1 MEKKNVYINWFKQIA
16 HLTINQHIY
25 NNTDEKKEISS
36 LFFKVNEDI
45 FRPEDIK
52 DRDKIQEETDNLR
65 KKQDQKFD
73 YPDGQYEK
81 QYMDSLNQDDWKE
94 INRHLVAQ
102 NGEYPPLRIKDL
114 FKNAVPLSKETKM
127 YIKASDVGLHSVNN
141 YGAIGSFWMG
151 NPLPPNDVQTGDTII
166 ELTLPIG
173 TKTLILPDGTYVL
186 DQSAFEINRYS
197 IYSAS
202 GKTEVLA
209 RGTLVD
215 PSQMTM
221 LLEHDQLIQKAKLTD
236 EYQKKNTFAKNKPV
250 FSLEEVKGPYA
261 SFFLEKF
268 FPDPD
273 VQNTITQFTDN
284 IPTDLLSSLVDYIDG
299 GKKGFIRFT
308 TQEIPYGIN
317 PAQRISPYAKYITD
331 GKYIEVTL
339 PDPNPRFFT
348 KDVLDYMTHDVKKA
362 FADAMDDQFFRYLTN
377 TAREIGQVPAK
388 LADMPNT
395 KDILSND
402 GYSNFDEFLADLWS
416 NDPKKRETASHTVMG
431 ESVLPINI
439 QIIQMLIRDSNSNN
453 SLVVD
458 KFLRDWASRGEII
471 TAPFVPDTVQQYFFL
486 TFLPGLFEELQQELI
501 QKNWQLSVLS
511 PYNGRLYKTYQNSAQ
526 LLPYLIQPVISPLE
540 ELQKRVEG
548 TLHERKEN
556 YISALNP
563 ATKMFD
569 LSQITD
575 TTLLSN
581 SAFVDALGLIMNKI
595 PGEILDILLNQM
607 DPQQNGLIQ
616 PVPVSPDNA
625 NGVVTDPSILTIQLV
640 TPDILTSEALNKMTH
655 EGKKQI
661 GYTLDATLFRDAYT
675 FMHPKE
681 ARPETF
687 STSES
692 LTKIIQEE
700 KKKFIPKYMEVPANT
715 NQKFFA
721 EVFASYLSEDI
732 NEQKRVENAAPN
744 TVIFIKNMIDV
755 YTNNMQHIRDPNFT
769 KAIANSL
776 PRIETYTS
784 NIVDNKQLPSTLE
797 SLRYKVLEGNML
809 NPAEKAVAR
818 VIETISHDAGTPF
831 PIILYK
837 ESSIT
842 ELKTAIENNLTN
854 SEMVDPDLNTFA
866 APNVGQN
873 LREQQPVL
881 NSKVVAYSLEPT
893 APSDTAVYC
902 TRAATIKNSQ
912 GDTYGIPI
920 SDFSEFQSPS
930 QFVNDIYTIAINRQ
944 QSDIQLEKATL
955 QINKDFIREFHL
967 TGKLIEVDK
976 KIVFS
981 EDKVSK
987 VKAILK
993 SIMKIEAFAR
1003 IVPRILQKLNPIYGD
1018 IYVIV
1023 PKSQETLIPSNA
1035 AYKGDWDQEKNRIV
1049 LELPSGKEKKETPKQ
1064 VSGLLYAFSKKAYT
1078 IAKESGGAAGIAI
1091 SQFDIIVTKNLS
1103 FESLRDTILKGS
1115 GIDITNDPRFMAS
1128 DLSTTT
1134 KNHNYF
1140 GALGSLYY
1148 SNPNFLNNTYPDLFI
1163 QISSVFNNLP
1173 Q

>member
-1 MEKKNVYINWFKQIA
+1 MKKDNIYINWFKHIA

-25 NNTDEKKEISS
+25 NNIDEKKEISS
-36 LFFKVNEDI
+36 LFLKGTTDM

-52 DRDKIQEETDNLR
+52 DKDRELIKQETDYLR
-65 KKQDQKFD
+65 SEQERRLDNT
-73 YPDGQYEK
+73 EK
-81 QYMDSLNQDDWKE
+81 QYIDSLDYNDWKE
-94 INRHLVAQ
+94 INRNLVEQ
-102 NGEYPPLRIKDL
+102 NGEYPPLRIKEL
-114 FKNAVPLSKETKM
+114 FENAVSLRQNTKI

-141 YGAIGSFWMG
+141 YGDIGAFWIGS
-151 NPLPPNDVQTGDTII
+151 PIPPNDIQNKETVI
-166 ELTLPIG
+166 ELTLPVG
-173 TKTLILPDGTYVL
+173 TKTLILPDGTHVL
-186 DQSAFEINRYS
+186 NQSAFEIDKYS
-197 IYSAS
+197 MYAV
-202 GKTEVLA
+202 GNKTEILA
-209 RGTLVD
+209 RGKLID
-215 PSQMTM
+215 QAQITM
-221 LLEHDQLIQKAKLTD
+221 LLEQDQLIQKAKLTGA
-236 EYQKKNTFAKNKPV
+236 YQDKNVFAKNKPV

-268 FPDPD
+268 FADPD
-273 VQNTITQFTDN
+273 IQNAIIQFTDN
-284 IPTDLLSSLVDYIDG
+284 IPQELLSSLVDYIDIE
-299 GKKGFIRFT
+299 KKGFIRFT
-308 TQEIPYGIN
+308 TKEIPYGIN
-317 PAQRISPYAKYITD
+317 PAQRKFPYAKYIAD
-331 GKYIEVTL
+331 GKYIEVIL
-339 PDPNPRFFT
+339 PDPTPNVLT

-377 TAREIGQVPAK
+377 TAREVGQIPAK
-388 LADMPNT
+388 LADVPKT
-395 KDILSND
+395 KEILSND
-402 GYSNFDEFLADLWS
+402 GYSNFYEFLADLWS
-416 NDPKKRETASHTVMG
+416 NDPEKRETASHTSMA
-431 ESVLPINI
+431 EDVLPIDISSI
-439 QIIQMLIRDSNSNN
+439 QLMIHDSNSDNP
-453 SLVVD
+453 LDVD
-458 KFLRDWASRGEII
+458 NFLRDWASRGEII
-471 TAPFVPDTVQQYFFL
+471 TAPFVPDRVQQYFFS
-486 TFLPGLFEELQQELI
+486 TFLPGLFEELQKELI
-501 QKNWQLSVLS
+501 QNNWNLAELSA
-511 PYNGRLYKTYQNSAQ
+511 YNGRLYKTYQNSAQ

-540 ELQKRVEG
+540 KLQKEVEG
-548 TLHERKEN
+548 TLHEIKEN

-575 TTLLSN
+575 PTLLSN

-595 PGEILDILLNQM
+595 PGQILDTLLNQM

-640 TPDILTSEALNKMTH
+640 TPDILTPEALNKMTH

-661 GYTLDATLFRDAYT
+661 GYTLDATLFRDAYI
-675 FMHPKE
+675 FIHPKE

-687 STSES
+687 STSEA

-700 KKKFIPKYMEVPANT
+700 KNKFIPKYMEVSANT

-732 NEQKRVENAAPN
+732 DEQKRVENEAPN
-744 TVIFIKNMIDV
+744 TVIIIRNMIDV
-755 YTNNMQHIRDPNFT
+755 YTNNIQHIRDPNFT
-769 KAIANSL
+769 RAIAKSL

-784 NIVDNKQLPSTLE
+784 NIVDPKRLPSILQNI
-797 SLRYKVLEGNML
+797 RDKVLEEYML
-809 NPAEKAVAR
+809 NPEEQAVAR
-818 VIETISHDAGTPF
+818 VIETIRPDADTFF
-831 PIILYK
+831 PIIVYGPNSMEK
-837 ESSIT
+837 
-842 ELKTAIENNLTN
+842 LKDDIEDSLTN
-854 SEMVDPDLNTFA
+854 SEIVESDLNISATPDFVQDIKKKQPIFNPKEFAYTF
-866 APNVGQN
+866 
-873 LREQQPVL
+873 
-881 NSKVVAYSLEPT
+881 EPT
-893 APSDTAVYC
+893 TSSDTAVYC
-902 TRAATIKNSQ
+902 TKATTIKDLL
-912 GDTYGIPI
+912 GETYVIPI
-920 SDFSEFQSPS
+920 SNFSEFQSPS
-930 QFVNDIYTIAINRQ
+930 QFVNEIYTTVINRQ

-993 SIMKIEAFAR
+993 SIMKIEAFVR

-1035 AYKGDWDQEKNRIV
+1035 AYKSDWDQENNRIV

-1103 FESLRDTILKGS
+1103 FESLKDTILKGS

-1128 DLSTTT
+1128 NLSITT

-1148 SNPNFLNNTYPDLFI
+1148 TNPDFLNNMYPDLFI